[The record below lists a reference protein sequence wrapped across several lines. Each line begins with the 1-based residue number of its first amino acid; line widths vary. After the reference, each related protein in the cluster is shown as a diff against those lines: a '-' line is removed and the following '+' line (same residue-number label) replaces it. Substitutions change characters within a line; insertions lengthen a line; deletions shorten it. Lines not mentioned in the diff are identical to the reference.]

1 MKVIDLNVWLYAI
14 NSDSARHDLAKTTLQ
29 TILSGTESVGL
40 PWVVLLGFLR
50 IATNP
55 RVLPRPLDPN
65 QAIAI
70 VDDWLALP
78 VVEILTP
85 GREHWRIL
93 RDLIRETGT
102 AANLITDAHMAAL
115 AMENGATLVSFDADF
130 GRFPR
135 LKLIQPSD

>member
-14 NSDSARHDLAKTTLQ
+14 NSDSARHVVARNTLQ
-29 TILSGTESVGL
+29 TILGGTEPVGM

-55 RVLPRPLDPN
+55 RVMPRPLDPD

-78 VVEILTP
+78 VIEILTP
-85 GREHWRIL
+85 GREHWHIL
-93 RDLIRETGT
+93 RDLIREAGT
-102 AANLITDAHMAAL
+102 AANLITDAHLAAL
-115 AMENGATLVSFDADF
+115 AIENGATLVSFDNDF

-135 LKLIQPSD
+135 LKLMQPSG